1 MKLLQPTS
9 DNKVDYLS
17 QAAPTTMLGSCRAT
31 FPSPARVSFFDMS
44 IQFKLGFDLAKHA
57 GLQYDP
63 LFLAP
68 AQQTELVNRI
78 ERLPFRE
85 FEFHGYLGKRR
96 IVSFGWRYEYSGR
109 GVLKRADEIPDFLRD
124 VRVKA
129 ALIAG
134 SEPQELEQA
143 LVTEYR
149 PGAGIGWHRDKPV
162 FDRVV
167 GISLLTPCTI
177 RFRRIVDSNA
187 SKKSWD
193 RMNLVTQPG
202 SAYVLSGS
210 VREEWEHSILRVD
223 KLRYSV
229 TFRSLRRS

>member
-1 MKLLQPTS
+1 
-9 DNKVDYLS
+9 
-17 QAAPTTMLGSCRAT
+17 
-31 FPSPARVSFFDMS
+31 MS

-124 VRVKA
+124 LRVKA

-134 SEPQELEQA
+134 SEPTELEQA